1 MTKHKTLWG
10 LAALLAVILI
20 SGCKNNNLFG
30 GLHDD
35 GSGDAES
42 LVADANAALASK
54 DYDKAN
60 SYFEKALAQDPKN
73 SDALYGQAA
82 AAMGMSGLNIGQL
95 VANLTTDGAGGSSLS
110 ANITQSTERRVITPA
125 VDSRSLLYGI
135 DYAKLDEA
143 LGTVIVNLETIRM
156 GYGDGKVAPDNPSLL
171 INLGVSRVLKAAT
184 SPLANNLLDIRDM
197 GGSFEVVE
205 LVDRSTFDGDQCDV
219 VENSVKNVVWGYLN
233 LRDAAIKLN
242 LVSGSTLNDIKSDV
256 DELFDRYL
264 AYVESYCVEVVDSV
278 DDAGVP
284 SNRTD
289 GL

>member
-1 MTKHKTLWG
+1 MTKQKTLWG

-30 GLHDD
+30 GLHDE
-35 GSGDAES
+35 GSGDVES

-95 VANLTTDGAGGSSLS
+95 VANLTTDGAGGASLS
-110 ANITQSTERRVITPA
+110 ANISQSTERRAVIPA

-143 LGTVIVNLETIRM
+143 LGTVILNLETIRM
-156 GYGDGKVAPDNPSLL
+156 GFGDGKVAPDNPSLL

-264 AYVESYCVEVVDSV
+264 DYVESYCVEVVDSV

-284 SNRTD
+284 SNPTD

>member
-256 DELFDRYL
+256 DELFDQYRG
-264 AYVESYCVEVVDSV
+264 YVESYCVEVVDSV

>member
-1 MTKHKTLWG
+1 MTKQKTLWG

-82 AAMGMSGLNIGQL
+82 AAMGLSGLNVGQL
-95 VANLTTDGAGGSSLS
+95 VANLTTGGTGGASLS
-110 ANITQSTERRVITPA
+110 ENISQSTERRAATPA
-125 VDSRSLLYGI
+125 VDARSLLYGI
-135 DYAKLDEA
+135 DYAKLDLA
-143 LGTVIVNLETIRM
+143 LRTVIINLETIRL
-156 GYGDGKVAPDNPSLL
+156 GRGDGKIAPDNPSLL
-171 INLGVSRVLKAAT
+171 INLGVARVLKAAT
-184 SPLANNLLDIRDM
+184 SPLSNNLLDIRDT

-205 LVDRSTFDGDQCDV
+205 LVDRSTFDSGQCDV
-219 VENSVKNVVWGYLN
+219 VENSVLNVVWGYLN
-233 LRDAAIKLN
+233 LRDAATKLS

-256 DELFDRYL
+256 DDLFDQYRG
-264 AYVESYCVEVVDSV
+264 YVDPPCSGVVGSVEVDL
-278 DDAGVP
+278 P
-284 SNRTD
+284 TEPEQ

>member
-95 VANLTTDGAGGSSLS
+95 VANLTSDGASGASLAVHLS
-110 ANITQSTERRVITPA
+110 QSTERRAIAPA
-125 VDSRSLLYGI
+125 VDARSLLYGI
-135 DYAKLDEA
+135 DYAALDVA
-143 LGTVIVNLETIRM
+143 LATVIENLERIRM
-156 GYGDGKVAPDNPSLL
+156 GFGDGRIAPDNPSLL
-171 INLGVSRVLKAAT
+171 INLGVARVLKAAT
-184 SPLANNLLDIRDM
+184 SPLSNGLLDIRDT
-197 GGSFEVVE
+197 GESFEVVE
-205 LVDRSTFDGDQCDV
+205 LVDHNSFTAGQCDV
-219 VENSVKNVVWGYLN
+219 VEDSVKNVVWGYLN
-233 LRDAAIKLN
+233 LRDAATKLS
-242 LVSGSTLNDIKSDV
+242 LVSGSTLNDIENDV
-256 DELFDRYL
+256 NSLFTQYRT
-264 AYVESYCVEVVDSV
+264 YVDPPCIEVVASK
-278 DDAGVP
+278 DAAGRPVSP
-284 SNRTD
+284 TD